1 MSQNI
6 MSPPTPFL
14 SRLIG
19 LYSVLASL
27 SMITHKQD
35 TLAIVNALIHTPPV
49 LLLVGV
55 ITLVAGLAIVLGHNI
70 WSGGVL
76 PVIITLVGWFTLIKG
91 LLLLFLSPEAVVG
104 VFGKLHYQQRFYLYI
119 LISLILGVYLT
130 YEGFRPGRVSQNV
143 RDRRALAA

>member
-1 MSQNI
+1 
-6 MSPPTPFL
+6 
-14 SRLIG
+14 
-19 LYSVLASL
+19 
-27 SMITHKQD
+27 
-35 TLAIVNALIHTPPV
+35 V